1 MHSPFF
7 SIILPTYN
15 RARMLRSALKSVL
28 YQTERDWECLVIDDG
43 STDKTQEVLARFDWE
58 PRLRVFTSPQNWGMN
73 HSRNLAI
80 NEAQGRYITFLDSDD
95 LWLPARLE
103 EFRRRLER
111 GPEASFVF
119 SNAYVWRFERII
131 GTLFDPAREIPEGKV
146 PGHYAVGDSHLPYV
160 TTNVAI
166 ATEAFREHGKFK
178 TEMKTLDTELFARFL
193 AAGLP
198 VGVIKTPLSL
208 RRLHGDQLTGDR
220 HRENFRESMLAL
232 EASGASPE
240 VRAKTRRKVACEV
253 ALYLVKAGQPK
264 EAREF
269 LDEAL
274 GAEAPSTAAWKLGAL
289 PSWLLIGL
297 AAARRTFL
305 QAKNLPFLLPEDQK
319 AALRAVAPLL
329 AEERLP

>member
-1 MHSPFF
+1 
-7 SIILPTYN
+7 
-15 RARMLRSALKSVL
+15 
-28 YQTERDWECLVIDDG
+28 
-43 STDKTQEVLARFDWE
+43 
-58 PRLRVFTSPQNWGMN
+58 
-73 HSRNLAI
+73 
-80 NEAQGRYITFLDSDD
+80 
-95 LWLPARLE
+95 
-103 EFRRRLER
+103 
-111 GPEASFVF
+111 
-119 SNAYVWRFERII
+119 
-131 GTLFDPAREIPEGKV
+131 
-146 PGHYAVGDSHLPYV
+146 
-160 TTNVAI
+160 
-166 ATEAFREHGKFK
+166 
-178 TEMKTLDTELFARFL
+178 
-193 AAGLP
+193 
-198 VGVIKTPLSL
+198 
-208 RRLHGDQLTGDR
+208 
-220 HRENFRESMLAL
+220 MLAL

>member
-28 YQTERDWECLVIDDG
+28 YQTERDWECLVVDDG
-43 STDKTQEVLARFDWE
+43 STDKTQEALAHFSWE
-58 PRLRVFTSPQNWGMN
+58 PRLRVLTSPQNWGMN

-95 LWLPARLE
+95 LWLPE
-103 EFRRRLER
+103 RLER
-111 GPEASFVF
+111 FRQRLEGGPAAGFVF
-119 SNAYVWRFERII
+119 SNAYVWRFDRII
-131 GTLFDPAREIPEGKV
+131 GTLFDPKREIPEGVV
-146 PGHYAVGDSHLPYV
+146 PGHFAIGDSRLPYV

-166 ATEAFREHGKFK
+166 LTEAFREGGKFK

-198 VGVIKTPLSL
+198 VGVIRTPLSL
-208 RRLHGDQLTGDR
+208 RRLHADQLTGDR

-232 EASGASPE
+232 QSSGASPE
-240 VRAKTRRKVACEV
+240 VREKMKVQVAGEV
-253 ALYLVKAGQPK
+253 ALYLVKAGRPQ

-269 LDEAL
+269 LTETL
-274 GAEAPSTAAWKLGAL
+274 GAHARSTAAWRLAAAPGWFL
-289 PSWLLIGL
+289 RGL
-297 AAARRTFL
+297 AAARRYYL
-305 QAKNLPFLLPEDQK
+305 QARNIPVLLPKDKKQ
-319 AALRAVAPLL
+319 ALLAVAPLL
-329 AEERLP
+329 AEENLP